1 MQIEYP
7 VRGDLLDYL
16 NFLKRISKLS
26 KEDML
31 VEVKIGALIMDPN
44 TNNPIVVL
52 KGVES
57 ESILPIW
64 VGAYE
69 ANAIALEI
77 EKIVPQ
83 RPMTHDLLRNLIIET
98 GLKVLRVII
107 NDLRDN
113 TFYAL
118 IEMSNDKGDTI
129 TLDAR
134 PSDAIALALRLDCAI
149 FVEQKV
155 LDISASSQTEPEA
168 EEAAQT
174 PEDWPDLIG

>member
-1 MQIEYP
+1 
-7 VRGDLLDYL
+7 
-16 NFLKRISKLS
+16 
-26 KEDML
+26 ML

-52 KGVES
+52 KGVDS

-83 RPMTHDLLRNLIIET
+83 RPMTHDLLRNLIAET
-98 GLKVLRVII
+98 GLKVSRVII

-118 IEMSNDKGDTI
+118 IEMADENEST
-129 TLDAR
+129 TMLDAR

-149 FVEQKV
+149 YVEEKV
-155 LDISASSQTEPEA
+155 LEISASSHSQTETDEPLQ
-168 EEAAQT
+168 AA
-174 PEDWPDLIG
+174 EDWPDLIG

>member
-1 MQIEYP
+1 MQI
-7 VRGDLLDYL
+7 
-16 NFLKRISKLS
+16 
-26 KEDML
+26 
-31 VEVKIGALIMDPN
+31 EVKIGALIMDPN

-52 KGVES
+52 KGSNS
-57 ESILPIW
+57 ETILPIW

-83 RPMTHDLLRNLIIET
+83 RPMTHDLLRNIIVEL
-98 GLKVLRVII
+98 GLKAVKIVI

-113 TFYAL
+113 TFYAQIEL
-118 IEMSNDKGDTI
+118 IDKKNKVVF
-129 TLDAR
+129 LDAR

-155 LDISASSQTEPEA
+155 MDISATTQTESNTEGEFAP
-168 EEAAQT
+168 T
-174 PEDWPDLIG
+174 TEDWPDLIG

>member
-1 MQIEYP
+1 
-7 VRGDLLDYL
+7 
-16 NFLKRISKLS
+16 
-26 KEDML
+26 ML

-52 KGVES
+52 KGVDS

-83 RPMTHDLLRNLIIET
+83 RPMTHDLLRNLIVEA
-98 GLKVLRVII
+98 GLKISRVII

-118 IEMSNDKGDTI
+118 IEMTDEKGNNI
-129 TLDAR
+129 ALDAR

-155 LDISASSQTEPEA
+155 LDISASSQADSET